1 MFESLPYRH
10 STQINLYA
18 FCLSLS
24 VRTAATAAAA
34 SARLSSLRPIYKMH
48 IFCLCFFDWQ
58 RHMYDIL
65 YTALHLCVCASS
77 RRLGT
82 VSQYPIASHFKP
94 KSCKKMCVCNWREA
108 LDDDVAAAAETVVA
122 ACWCCPVVA
131 PPVLRSFIVGPLTRT
146 RTRTA
151 SGLWRARCTF
161 RKSTATATATS
172 ITATPATATSA
183 TTAILLHFSYMLQFI
198 FPLGSLS
205 HFCHACGNVLPKGF
219 WHCNSRRSFWNGTKI
234 RKNKKI
240 MRTSRIR

>member
-1 MFESLPYRH
+1 MHFACRYQCGPQQQQQLPPLACPACGLSIKCISFAYVF
-10 STQINLYA
+10 STGSGTCTIYYIQLY
-18 FCLSLS
+18 
-24 VRTAATAAAA
+24 
-34 SARLSSLRPIYKMH
+34 I
-48 IFCLCFFDWQ
+48 
-58 RHMYDIL
+58 
-65 YTALHLCVCASS
+65 CVCASS

-108 LDDDVAAAAETVVA
+108 LDDDVAAAAETVVAAAETVVA